1 MITLLDKVELLVGH
15 HLFDSQS
22 SLQAAAYRSLL
33 ILRPELKAEL
43 AVLLYT
49 QEEVS
54 LGRAAEMAGLSRE
67 EFKHLLSGR
76 GIDRH
81 LYATDTAD
89 VDADVVLLLSQS

>member
-1 MITLLDKVELLVGH
+1 
-15 HLFDSQS
+15 
-22 SLQAAAYRSLL
+22 
-33 ILRPELKAEL
+33 
-43 AVLLYT
+43 
-49 QEEVS
+49 
-54 LGRAAEMAGLSRE
+54 MAGLSRE

>member
-1 MITLLDKVELLVGH
+1 MH
-15 HLFDSQS
+15 SP
-22 SLQAAAYRSLL
+22 L
-33 ILRPELKAEL
+33 ILRLELKAEL

-54 LGRAAEMAGLSRE
+54 LGRAAELAGLSRE
-67 EFKHLLSGR
+67 EFKNLLSGR

-81 LYATDTAD
+81 LYVTEPAN